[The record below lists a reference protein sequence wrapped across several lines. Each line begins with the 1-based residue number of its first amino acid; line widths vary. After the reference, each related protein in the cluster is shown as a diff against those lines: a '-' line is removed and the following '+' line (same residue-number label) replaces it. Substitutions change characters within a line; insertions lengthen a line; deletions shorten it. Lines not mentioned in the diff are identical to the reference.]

1 MHCFSNKNKLLQI
14 LINLLKKQDFFLSLY
29 KKAMNNFAGKGL
41 RKYPFVKVDTNGMST
56 QVFGDYKQVMNAI
69 NSEMES
75 TFLNENSVVFTLK
88 VINSDLEEKPSF

>member
-1 MHCFSNKNKLLQI
+1 MDCSVEISMYPLKEDFKPSIIQFIKN
-14 LINLLKKQDFFLSLY
+14 
-29 KKAMNNFAGKGL
+29 L

-88 VINSDLEEKPSF
+88 VINSELEEKPSF

>member
-1 MHCFSNKNKLLQI
+1 MDCSVEISMYPLKEDFKPSIIQFIKN
-14 LINLLKKQDFFLSLY
+14 
-29 KKAMNNFAGKGL
+29 L
-41 RKYPFVKVDTNGMST
+41 RKYTFVKVDTNGMST